1 VSEVKSEKDE
11 FFWSLN
17 VKLGVL
23 SMMEMN
29 LEERR
34 SMDSTDRLVQMKCV
48 MGISLIDSSQYVFGG

>member
-34 SMDSTDRLVQMKCV
+34 SMDS
-48 MGISLIDSSQYVFGG
+48 

>member
-1 VSEVKSEKDE
+1 MKSEKDE

-29 LEERR
+29 FEERR
-34 SMDSTDRLVQMKCV
+34 SMDSTDRTVQISRDTYSPSYFYTV
-48 MGISLIDSSQYVFGG
+48 MEVG

>member
-1 VSEVKSEKDE
+1 MSEVKSEKDE

-29 LEERR
+29 LEGRR
-34 SMDSTDRLVQMKCV
+34 SMDSTDRLVQNSRDTYSPSYFYTV
-48 MGISLIDSSQYVFGG
+48 MEVG

>member
-34 SMDSTDRLVQMKCV
+34 SMDSTDRLVQNSRDTYSPSYFYTV
-48 MGISLIDSSQYVFGG
+48 MEVG

>member
-1 VSEVKSEKDE
+1 MSEVKSEKDE

-29 LEERR
+29 LEERM
-34 SMDSTDRLVQMKCV
+34 SIDSTDRLVQNSRDTYSPSYFYTV
-48 MGISLIDSSQYVFGG
+48 MEVG

>member
-1 VSEVKSEKDE
+1 MSEVKSEKDE

-29 LEERR
+29 LEERM
-34 SMDSTDRLVQMKCV
+34 SMDSTDRLVQNSRDTYSPSYFYTV
-48 MGISLIDSSQYVFGG
+48 MEVG